1 MSMTTSKQGNAVIFD
16 LEGKLGL
23 GPPVDEFRSAWTE
36 ALAAGS
42 QNVVVNLAKVPII
55 DSSGIGCLVRC
66 HCAVA
71 AKGGKLR
78 IVAAGGVVRQALKLT
93 NMDQFMEFHENEA
106 SALASLGGTP
116 AGD

>member
-1 MSMTTSKQGNAVIFD
+1 MSQATRKQGNAVIFD

-23 GPPVDEFRSAWTE
+23 GPTVDEFRSGWSE

-42 QNVVVNLAKVPII
+42 RNVVVNLAKVPVI

-66 HCAVA
+66 HSAVA

-78 IVAAGGVVRQALKLT
+78 IVCASGVVRQALKLT
-93 NMDQFMEFHENEA
+93 NVDQFMEFHEDEA
-106 SALASLGGTP
+106 SALAALGGAA